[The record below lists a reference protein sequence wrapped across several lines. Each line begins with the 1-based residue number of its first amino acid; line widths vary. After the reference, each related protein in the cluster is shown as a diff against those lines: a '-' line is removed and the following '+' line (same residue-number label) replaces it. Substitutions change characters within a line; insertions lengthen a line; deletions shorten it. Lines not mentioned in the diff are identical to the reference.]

1 MEKDTKVE
9 REKKVA
15 EVETNTK
22 KVNYK
27 KILPW
32 VILILILG
40 GLITWYVMSRKV
52 SETQRKDYDSK
63 IREAEINLNAKEYTL
78 AINNFYEATEIIPQR
93 LEAYS
98 GILDILLMK
107 NRVDDAVSIVR
118 ESTRSLSSNDRSY
131 LYQSLGEY
139 FLTAKDYDRARQMYQ
154 EGLGLGIENVNA
166 ELALGRV
173 FLKLGRVDD
182 AKKQVSL
189 SGYNEDNA
197 SEANLLLSYILGTED
212 IKKAKEQIGKIS
224 PTSKWAPFYDEY
236 DKVLQTLDED
246 KKFNATKLAR
256 VYINNGYP
264 YLAIAVLEPLS
275 ADMGSYL
282 DGMYYTGRAYLD
294 AKEYGKAIEA
304 FDKALTIGGMEKEVF
319 WGKARAY
326 YGQNDLQAAMD
337 NYSRAL
343 GYAGKDVSEEQLTEY
358 VDVLLK
364 NKQDLKAVEVIRD
377 TLISVEKSFVYLL
390 GIKSN
395 YLAGEKAKVDYYLQ
409 QLDKM
414 DLTDIEKK
422 ESLYWKAKIALDSNN
437 TETAKIHL
445 DTLGGMD
452 KYYPQ
457 YHLLLGIVKMKEQD
471 ATGAKESLERSIEYD
486 LNNEITEEATKL
498 LSNLK

>member
-1 MEKDTKVE
+1 MEKDIKVE

-63 IREAEINLNAKEYTL
+63 IREAEIDLNAKEYTS

-98 GILDILLMK
+98 GIVDILLMK

-118 ESTRSLSSNDRSY
+118 ESTRPLTSNDRSY
-131 LYQSLGEY
+131 LYQSLGDY
-139 FLTAKDYDRARQMYQ
+139 YLASKDYDRARQMYQ
-154 EGLGLGIENVNA
+154 EGLGLGVQNINA
-166 ELALGRV
+166 ELALGRT
-173 FLKLGRVDD
+173 FLKLGRIDE
-182 AKKQVSL
+182 AKRQVSL
-189 SGYNEDNA
+189 SGYGEDNA
-197 SEANLLLSYILGTED
+197 SEANLLLAYILGVED
-212 IKKAKEQIGKIS
+212 VKKAKEQIGKIS
-224 PTSKWAPFYDEY
+224 PTSKWALFYDEY
-236 DKVLQTLDED
+236 DTVLQTLDED
-246 KKFNATKLAR
+246 EKFNATKLAR

-264 YLAIAVLEPLS
+264 YLALAVLEPLS
-275 ADMGSYL
+275 TEMTSYL
-282 DGMYYTGRAYLD
+282 DGMYYMGRAYLD

-326 YGQNDLQAAMD
+326 YGQNDLQATMD

-343 GYAGKDVSEEQLTEY
+343 GYAGKDVSKELLEEY
-358 VDVLLK
+358 VRLLLK
-364 NKQDLKAVEVIRD
+364 NKQDLKAVEVVRD
-377 TLISVEKSFVYLL
+377 VLINVEKPFVYLL
-390 GIKSN
+390 GIESN
-395 YLAGEKAKVDYYLQ
+395 YQTGEKAKVDFYLQ

-414 DLTDIEKK
+414 DLTDTEKK
-422 ESLYWKAKIALDSNN
+422 EVLYWRARVALDINN
-437 TETAKIHL
+437 TETAKTYL
-445 DTLGGMD
+445 DSLGEID

-457 YHLLLGIVKMKEQD
+457 YHLLLGVVKMKEGD
-471 ATGAKESLERSIEYD
+471 VEGARESFQRSIEYD
-486 LNNEITEEATKL
+486 LNNEITEEAGKHLTQ
-498 LSNLK
+498 